1 MMNQTQRMPALFLS
15 HGSPM
20 MAIEHSETTEFFQ
33 QLGTKLP
40 KPKAIVIFS
49 AHFDRRGPVVITS
62 GHTLGTIHDFYGFP
76 QPLYDIEYPA
86 QGAPEL
92 ALKAEKMLKDAG
104 IPVKLDK
111 DQGLD
116 HGAWIPMLYL
126 YPNIDV
132 PIIQV
137 SINSA
142 MDAVA
147 HFEIGRWLRPLR
159 EEGVL
164 FVGSGGISHNL
175 REIFSPMPD
184 PNRVSKVNQF
194 TNWVSEQLARGNVD
208 ALLDYLD
215 QGPHA
220 RFNHPTPDHYLPLPS
235 VLGTSYEDEIGQVLH
250 RAIDLEIL
258 ALDAYG
264 FGMAAA

>member
-1 MMNQTQRMPALFLS
+1 MMNPTQRMPALFLS

-20 MAIEHSETTEFFQ
+20 MAIEHSQTTEFFQ
-33 QLGTKLP
+33 QLGANLA

-49 AHFDRRGPVVITS
+49 AHFDRRGPVVITG

-76 QPLYDIEYPA
+76 RPLYQIEYAA

-92 ALKAEKMLKDAG
+92 ADKAQKILTEAG
-104 IPVKLDK
+104 IAAVVDHT
-111 DQGLD
+111 QGLD

-126 YPNIDV
+126 FPNRDV

-137 SINSA
+137 SINST
-142 MDAVA
+142 MDAMA

-175 REIFSPMPD
+175 REIFAPIPD
-184 PNRVSKVNQF
+184 PHRVAKVNQF
-194 TNWVSEQLARGNVD
+194 TDWVSEQLSLGHVD
-208 ALLDYLD
+208 ALLDYLN

-220 RFNHPTPDHYLPLPS
+220 RFNHPTPDHYLPLPC
-235 VLGTSYEDEIGQVLH
+235 VLGTRYEDEIGEVLH
-250 RAIDLEIL
+250 RAVDLEIL

-264 FGMAAA
+264 FGMAA